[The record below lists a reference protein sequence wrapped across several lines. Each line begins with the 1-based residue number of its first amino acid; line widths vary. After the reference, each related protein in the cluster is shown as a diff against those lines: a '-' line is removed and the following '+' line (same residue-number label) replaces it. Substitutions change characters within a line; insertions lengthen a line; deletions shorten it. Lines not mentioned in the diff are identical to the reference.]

1 MSIEA
6 SLVKDL
12 REKTG
17 AGIMDCKRA
26 LAETGGDF
34 EEAISFLRKKGLAA
48 AAKKAGRVTKE
59 GLIGS
64 YVHGNGKIAVLVEVA
79 CETDFVA
86 RTDDFQQLVRDLA
99 MHVAAHDPTPMGV
112 TRADIDAGVAA
123 AEREI
128 VLAQVM
134 ALGKP
139 QNIAE
144 KIVEGKMD
152 KWYADRS
159 LMEQAFVK
167 DPDQKVEE
175 LVKARIAKL
184 GENIQVRRFVRF
196 ALGET
201 SA

>member
-6 SLVKDL
+6 SQVKDL
-12 REKTG
+12 RERTG
-17 AGIMDCKRA
+17 AGIMDCKKA
-26 LAETGGDF
+26 LAESGGDV
-34 EEAISFLRKKGLAA
+34 EEAVAFLRKRGLAA
-48 AAKKAGRVTKE
+48 AAKKADRETKE

-64 YVHGNGKIAVLVEVA
+64 YVHGNGKVAVLVEVA

-86 RTDDFQQLVRDLA
+86 RTDDFQHLVRDLA
-99 MHVAAHDPTPMGV
+99 MHVAAHDPTPLGV
-112 TRADIDAGVAA
+112 TREDVDAAVAQ

-152 KWYADRS
+152 KWYAERS
-159 LMEQAFVK
+159 LTEQAFVK
-167 DPDQKVEE
+167 APDQKVEDV
-175 LVKARIAKL
+175 VKAAIAKL
-184 GENIQVRRFVRF
+184 GENIRVRRFVRYV
-196 ALGET
+196 LGD
-201 SA
+201 AA